1 MSIEAWG
8 PVLRETRKRSKGL
21 TWKPLLVLGV
31 FVSVLLWSGWRAW
44 DVRRYR
50 KAMAEIDEAMDLGRN
65 GIAARELQALLS
77 WKPGSDEAWYLLG
90 VCEAS
95 RQRQRQQAAEEA
107 WSRISPG
114 SKFAPQAI
122 QGRMQIQIDLGRLAE
137 AEQIVNNGLADP
149 RIDGSGLPLL
159 LAPVYCLEGRVEETL
174 QLLETRWE
182 DLNQAGEGASEP
194 AINLVRAHIDLRLN
208 PIPIEAVRTAL
219 DQPALL
225 APDDDRVWLG
235 KANFFIRVGS
245 YDEAEHWIN
254 SCLRRRPDDVPVWR
268 ARLNWAMATSRVAA
282 VEESLEHLP
291 GDGSSPAQLRSLGA
305 WFAARR
311 GDVKSERRALQRLI
325 TDDPAHV
332 AALDRLSELASAR
345 ASGRTSLSSLA
356 RRPRSVTFRRAIRSC
371 IGGPNRRGTQRRW
384 PTSLP
389 SSVRGS
395 KPRPS

>member
-1 MSIEAWG
+1 MAGIE
-8 PVLRETRKRSKGL
+8 
-21 TWKPLLVLGV
+21 
-31 FVSVLLWSGWRAW
+31 
-44 DVRRYR
+44 
-50 KAMAEIDEAMDLGRN
+50 EAMKQGLN
-65 GIAARELQALLS
+65 GIAAQELQALLS

-95 RQRQRQQAAEEA
+95 RQRQQEAEDA

-122 QGRMQIQIDLGRLAE
+122 QGRMQIQMDLGRLAE
-137 AEQIVNNGLADP
+137 AEQIVRNGLADP

-182 DLNQAGEGASEP
+182 ALNQAREGASEP

-219 DQPALL
+219 DHAALL

-235 KANFFIRVGS
+235 KANLFIRIGS
-245 YDEAEHWIN
+245 YDEAEHWID

-268 ARLNWAMATSRVAA
+268 ARLDWAMATSRVAA

-291 GDGSSPAQLRSLGA
+291 GGWIESGPATELGGLV
-305 WFAARR
+305 RR
-311 GDVKSERRALQRLI
+311 KGGDVKSERRALQRLI
-325 TDDPAHV
+325 TDDPRMSPPST
-332 AALDRLSELASAR
+332 DWRNWRCTR
-345 ASGRTSLSSLA
+345 ASGRMTPSSLA
-356 RRPRSVTFRRAIRSC
+356 RNRDRSTSGALLGAVPADPTGAGRSGDGPHCFPARPKVRR
-371 IGGPNRRGTQRRW
+371 Q
-384 PTSLP
+384 SLP
-389 SSVRGS
+389 DRGGLC
-395 KPRPS
+395 RPGSRRLAQRTGPLSTSRRSP